1 MPVGW
6 WRAGSGRGYAE
17 KLIRSGRFWGT
28 GSGAPG
34 ALSGLVRVGVA
45 SLEDPGKE
53 PGRVSAF
60 SDSHPQV
67 LVATHAGLYRKPV
80 IGMWDHLREQVS
92 LGVRVIPLFPL
103 PGLPST
109 GLRGLPSCLLPLPL
123 LPSPGPRLL
132 CHILL
137 VGEGNALELRKSEQS
152 GRKSVACWLFCVCNC
167 SEVQQLPEL
176 KVSVYQTGLLGHPHT
191 SEGADCTCTRWCVK
205 WWEEARQDEAG
216 CTCGGQVRSLRGAF

>member
-1 MPVGW
+1 MGTQREGNRDAELGAQRGGDRGLGRSRQCQW
-6 WRAGSGRGYAE
+6 GGGGRGLGGVMLRNSSEVA
-17 KLIRSGRFWGT
+17 RP
-28 GSGAPG
+28 GAPG

-53 PGRVSAF
+53 PRRVSAF

-80 IGMWDHLREQVS
+80 IGMWDHLQEQVS
-92 LGVRVIPLFPL
+92 LDVRVIPLFPL
-103 PGLPST
+103 PALPST

-152 GRKSVACWLFCVCNC
+152 RRKSVACWLFCVCNC

-205 WWEEARQDEAG
+205 
-216 CTCGGQVRSLRGAF
+216 